1 MYQEEGVEVEPV
13 IASLLCSAII
23 SDTLMF
29 RSPTCTPLDEK
40 SARKLAEIARIDIE
54 KLALEMFN
62 AGSNLKGKTAE
73 EICFLDF
80 KQFTVNDINFGVG
93 QISSMSAEE
102 LREIKTEVSAYLEQ
116 ARKTQGLDMIFFMLT
131 NIVAES
137 SKLLCAGNG
146 AREKM
151 ISAFD
156 LKGNPEMIELKGV
169 VSRKKQLVP
178 TLVSALQQ

>member
-1 MYQEEGVEVEPV
+1 MV
-13 IASLLCSAII
+13 
-23 SDTLMF
+23 
-29 RSPTCTPLDEK
+29 
-40 SARKLAEIARIDIE
+40 
-54 KLALEMFN
+54 
-62 AGSNLKGKTAE
+62 
-73 EICFLDF
+73 
-80 KQFTVNDINFGVG
+80 
-93 QISSMSAEE
+93 
-102 LREIKTEVSAYLEQ
+102 
-116 ARKTQGLDMIFFMLT
+116 FFMLT

-137 SKLLCAGNG
+137 SELLCAGNG

>member
-1 MYQEEGVEVEPV
+1 
-13 IASLLCSAII
+13 
-23 SDTLMF
+23 
-29 RSPTCTPLDEK
+29 
-40 SARKLAEIARIDIE
+40 
-54 KLALEMFN
+54 
-62 AGSNLKGKTAE
+62 
-73 EICFLDF
+73 
-80 KQFTVNDINFGVG
+80 
-93 QISSMSAEE
+93 MSAEE

-137 SKLLCAGNG
+137 SELLCAGNG

-169 VSRKKQLVP
+169 VSRKETACTDTGFGTAAVEGAKNGKTSMESREYGISTPGSDGEYGGQVRKEQYSDDRMDGHDLH
-178 TLVSALQQ
+178 